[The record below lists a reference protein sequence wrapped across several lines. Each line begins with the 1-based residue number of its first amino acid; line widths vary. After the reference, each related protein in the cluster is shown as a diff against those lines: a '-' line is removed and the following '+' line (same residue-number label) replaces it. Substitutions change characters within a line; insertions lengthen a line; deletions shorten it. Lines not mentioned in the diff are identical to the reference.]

1 MVPGWRLGWVLI
13 HDRNGIF
20 DASVRGGLT
29 KLSQL
34 LVGPNTLVQSCL
46 PTIMSPEFTKSDYNA
61 KNIAM
66 LQANAELLF
75 GEINK
80 AGQCPGLS
88 MCMPQGAMYAMIAID
103 VDAFDGDVTSDVTLA
118 DAMFREQSLHVL
130 PGQCFGIDNFFR
142 VVLCP
147 DTDSMKDVCSRIDE
161 FCKKHK
167 K

>member
-1 MVPGWRLGWVLI
+1 MARVVEGLEARVAVVL
-13 HDRNGIF
+13 
-20 DASVRGGLT
+20 
-29 KLSQL
+29 
-34 LVGPNTLVQSCL
+34 
-46 PTIMSPEFTKSDYNA
+46 
-61 KNIAM
+61 
-66 LQANAELLF
+66 
-75 GEINK
+75 
-80 AGQCPGLS
+80 
-88 MCMPQGAMYAMIAID
+88 
-103 VDAFDGDVTSDVTLA
+103 DGDVTSDVTLA